1 METSSKLVEGY
12 LKSIADH
19 TEARP
24 SFNIIVSDNTS
35 SIRTTF
41 SPALAFPKGCNY
53 EMALSSLETYYSFP
67 NIDASNNSFKVSTDN
82 GVTWKPLIHIP
93 IGCYEIEAINREVK
107 RLIVKAGGKKDD
119 VTIAPNVNTLQ
130 CIIILKDNIVIDF
143 TVNNSLR
150 SVLGFNAQKLK
161 GPGRYESENV
171 VNIMKVNSIMVH
183 CDIIGASR
191 LNGQERPIIYS
202 FFPNVG
208 PGEKIITR
216 PKNLIYLPITLDV
229 ISHMTCWLTDQD
241 DNLLNFR
248 GEKITITF
256 HIKSC

>member
-1 METSSKLVEGY
+1 MVEGY

-24 SFNIIVSDNTS
+24 SFNIIVSNNTS

-41 SPALAFPKGCNY
+41 SPPLTFPKGCNY
-53 EMALSSLETYYSFP
+53 EMAVCNLETYYSFP
-67 NIDASNNSFKVSTDN
+67 NIDSGNNSFKVSLDK
-82 GVTWKPLIHIP
+82 GATWKAVMQIP
-93 IGCYEIEAINREVK
+93 TGCYEIKAINKEVK
-107 RLIVKAGGKKDD
+107 RLIVKAGGNKDD
-119 VTIAPNVNTLQ
+119 VTITPNINTLQ
-130 CIIILKDNIVIDF
+130 CILTLKDKIIIDF
-143 TVNNSLR
+143 NINNSLR
-150 SVLGFNAQKLK
+150 SVLGFNAQKYE
-161 GPGRYESENV
+161 GAGIYESQKI
-171 VNIMKVNSIMVH
+171 VNIMRVNAIMVH

-208 PGEKIITR
+208 PGEKIVTQ
-216 PKNLIYLPITLDV
+216 PKNLIYLPITLNV

-241 DNLLNFR
+241 GNLLNLR
-248 GEKITITF
+248 GEEITITF